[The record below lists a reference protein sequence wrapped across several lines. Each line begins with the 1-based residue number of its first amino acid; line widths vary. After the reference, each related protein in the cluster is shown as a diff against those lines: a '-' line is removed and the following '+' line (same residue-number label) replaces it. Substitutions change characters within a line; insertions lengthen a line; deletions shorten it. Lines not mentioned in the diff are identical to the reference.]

1 MVVLV
6 VLLVVGIAAAIAAL
20 IVSRRRLAEQ
30 IRLTADA
37 ERRAAAGPQ
46 PLGPDSDIA
55 SATPPSVVEQPEL
68 DADPEAVIG
77 PESGTE
83 PRAAIEPESG
93 TEPRAA
99 IEPESGTEPGVDA
112 EFPAASAVGAESSSA
127 ASLWAMERARS
138 ERTWR
143 YSVSLGPD
151 SVSVFQ
157 STDEPLLAALQVEVD
172 AAREEVGTVVHL
184 DAVVPS
190 GMSDEASLL
199 TLRVAQEVLAP
210 VVRQGEQATLHVRAD
225 GADILI
231 TVTLLDADEQPVTL
245 DSFEILSSASIEPI
259 EGGVRIRNVVVAEPS

>member
-77 PESGTE
+77 
-83 PRAAIEPESG
+83 PESG

>member
-46 PLGPDSDIA
+46 PLRPDSDIA

-68 DADPEAVIG
+68 DADSEAVIG
-77 PESGTE
+77 
-83 PRAAIEPESG
+83 PESG

-112 EFPAASAVGAESSSA
+112 EFPASSAVGAESSSA

>member
-46 PLGPDSDIA
+46 PLGPDSDVA

-93 TEPRAA
+93 TEPDV
-99 IEPESGTEPGVDA
+99 EA

-245 DSFEILSSASIEPI
+245 DSFEIPSSASIEPI